1 MSVVPDLIKLSQ
13 VPVNFASKIET
24 DLLEPV
30 VQQDGSATGDGFC
43 RFDLQRKGFLHSQ
56 SKLFISLR
64 PAAGATA
71 NYLPP
76 NIGIGSVIKRAT
88 LKVGNQVL
96 NEISDWSSLHVIK
109 SAEID
114 NENNVERELYTTGRY
129 LNHKWLYRG
138 TASTATTFPTAERY
152 GLDIGREY
160 GDRQT
165 SLQRDLKMIP
175 FANYDGDT
183 PTECPTYQVDLSDL
197 FPFLKTH
204 SLPLY
209 MIQDQLSIELTWAPK
224 TDKRLCRRPLVGAT
238 EVSIELTDLKFCADY
253 IFYTDSDMM
262 TRYQEANPVIEF
274 AFPDYRLS
282 KNSLTQAQLRD
293 GVVRN
298 LGMANRQVSRVLTLV
313 SDDATATDSILGPYH
328 GRYPSRASATQKA
341 GPVVVNYRYND
352 RFEFPT
358 SKRNPAEHF
367 THFTQSES
375 IPFVSREEYSREQ
388 RGLTDYYTFEGHDQ
402 ASAAGLPGQ
411 FFMLGTRLTNG
422 RVGQRGIEL
431 HLQMGDAANPMAV
444 PVDGVYTARS
454 FCEYMRLARL
464 ESGMF
469 SVFNA

>member
-30 VQQDGSATGDGFC
+30 VQQDGTASGDGFC

-56 SKLFISLR
+56 SKLFITLQ
-64 PAAGATA
+64 PAAGETA
-71 NYLPP
+71 NFLPP

-114 NENNVERELYTTGRY
+114 NENNVERELYTTGRCV
-129 LNHKWLYRG
+129 NHQYLYRG
-138 TASTATTFPTAERY
+138 TASTALSFPQAEKY

-160 GDRQT
+160 G
-165 SLQRDLKMIP
+165 SHGALRDLKMLP
-175 FANYDGDT
+175 FANFDGDA

-224 TDKRLCRRPLVGAT
+224 TNKRLCRRAAVAAT
-238 EVSIELTDLKFCADY
+238 EVSIVPTDLKFCADY

-282 KNSLTQAQLRD
+282 KHTLTVAQLQS

-298 LGMANRQVSRVLTLV
+298 LGMANRQVSRVLTTV
-313 SDDATATDSILGPYH
+313 SDDSSPTDTVLGPYH
-328 GRYPSRASATQKA
+328 SRYPSRTSATQKA

-358 SKRNPAEHF
+358 SKTNPAELF

-375 IPFVSREEYSREQ
+375 IPFVTREEYSREQ
-388 RGLTDYYTFEGHDQ
+388 RGLTDYYTFESHDQ
-402 ASAAGLPGQ
+402 ASGAGLSGQ
-411 FFMLGTRLTNG
+411 LFFLGTRLTNG

-431 HLQMGDAANPMAV
+431 HLQMGDAVNAMPAAAS
-444 PVDGVYTARS
+444 GYTCRS